1 MKYIIGLKPHNM
13 IQPARQVV
21 YSLTIW
27 TCFYIHDSYENEG
40 INLNPDDI
48 EVNPA
53 FRSLAKLCLTSLWGK
68 FGQNMNKNQH
78 KYFSADEVDTFYQII
93 YSTDIN
99 MHNFHILDDNT
110 ICMEWY
116 HATENVPD
124 CTSSNI
130 FLATMTTCWARL
142 RLYNILEL
150 VGDRA
155 LYYDTDS
162 VIYVDKPGHPAP
174 PIGPHLGQL
183 KSELRVSEYIK
194 SFVSSGPKSYAYIT
208 NMGVQECKIKG
219 VTLNFENAQ
228 KI

>member
-1 MKYIIGLKPHNM
+1 MEYKILRIYEVYHWSETTQYDSTSKSGGLFPDYINMFLKIKQQASGWPSKIDRDQYM
-13 IQPARQVV
+13 
-21 YSLTIW
+21 
-27 TCFYIHDSYENEG
+27 HDSYENEG
-40 INLNPDDI
+40 INFNPDDI

-53 FRSLAKLCLTSLWGK
+53 SLAKLNSLWGK
-68 FGQNMNKNQH
+68 FGQTMNKNHH
-78 KYFSADEVDTFYQII
+78 KYFSANEVDTFYQLI
-93 YSTDIN
+93 YYIN

-116 HATENVPD
+116 HATENVPN

-130 FLATMTTCWARL
+130 FLATMTTCWACL

-183 KSELRVSEYIK
+183 KSELK
-194 SFVSSGPKSYAYIT
+194 SIRIHQIF
-208 NMGVQECKIKG
+208 C
-219 VTLNFENAQ
+219 
-228 KI
+228 